1 MLPNAVVHHHGAM
14 VQGASVDRCVA
25 LPSGVPDFPVS
36 LVLWVGMATAMMLP
50 TTVPVVRSIAMNGRW
65 NRRHRS
71 QMLFAFGY
79 LGVWSAFGAVALG
92 AVLVFGAEAFVVPA
106 VSVMLAT
113 AAAWEVT
120 RTKRL
125 FLRACHRVRSLPAD
139 GGRADRACVVAGV
152 HNGLQCTGACGPMM
166 VPMVLAPHA
175 LWLMVL
181 LFGIVVAEKLLTKA
195 VDHLP
200 MFAAML
206 ATTAVIVA
214 FGAPLG

>member
-1 MLPNAVVHHHGAM
+1 
-14 VQGASVDRCVA
+14 
-25 LPSGVPDFPVS
+25 
-36 LVLWVGMATAMMLP
+36 
-50 TTVPVVRSIAMNGRW
+50 
-65 NRRHRS
+65 
-71 QMLFAFGY
+71 
-79 LGVWSAFGAVALG
+79 
-92 AVLVFGAEAFVVPA
+92 
-106 VSVMLAT
+106 
-113 AAAWEVT
+113 
-120 RTKRL
+120 
-125 FLRACHRVRSLPAD
+125 
-139 GGRADRACVVAGV
+139 
-152 HNGLQCTGACGPMM
+152 MM